1 MPGPAPSQV
10 VRVLLA
16 GGLGRRLGGRDKA
29 LVDLGGR
36 PMIAHVLARAG
47 ADCRATLLNANG
59 DPGRFAGLGLPVVE
73 DTVPGAAGPLAGL
86 LTALDWAAAHHPEC
100 SHVLTLPT
108 DAPFLPRDLLP
119 RLAAALGVGAG
130 AEIARAASAGR
141 SHHVVALWP
150 VALRGALRR
159 AVVEEGARKVQAWT
173 EAYAVAEVAWPA
185 EPVDPFFNVNRPED
199 LDEARRLLAVLG

>member
-1 MPGPAPSQV
+1 VVGPAPSRV

-36 PMIAHVLARAG
+36 PMIGHVLARAG
-47 ADCRATLLNANG
+47 TDCRATLINANG
-59 DPGRFAGLGLPVVE
+59 DPGRFADLGLPVVE
-73 DTVPGAAGPLAGL
+73 DTVPGAGGPLAGL
-86 LTALDWAAAHHPEC
+86 LTGLDWAAAHYPEC

-119 RLAAALGVGAG
+119 RLAAALGEG
-130 AEIARAASAGR
+130 AEIARVASAGR

-150 VALRGALRR
+150 VALRSALRR
-159 AVVEEGARKVQAWT
+159 AVVEAGARKVQAWT
-173 EAYAVAEVAWPA
+173 EAYAVAEVEWPA
-185 EPVDPFFNVNRPED
+185 TPVDPFFNVNRPED
-199 LDEARRLLAVLG
+199 LEEARRLLPALG